1 MADCNTCKA
10 KNTKLTTEE
19 HLRYAHDRE
28 SAFAERTVK
37 RLWVLVILLAV
48 LLVGTNAYWI
58 YNESQYEDVVTTTT
72 QDVTQTN
79 DVGNNNF
86 VGGDVI
92 GNAES

>member
-1 MADCNTCKA
+1 MPDCKSCKD
-10 KNTKLTTEE
+10 KRKELTAEE

-37 RLWVLVILLAV
+37 RLWILLILMAV

-58 YNESQYEDVVTTTT
+58 YNESQYDDVVTTT
-72 QDVTQTN
+72 QEVTQSTIDGSN
-79 DVGNNNF
+79 TF

-92 GNAES
+92 GNANG

>member
-1 MADCNTCKA
+1 MADCKSCKE
-10 KNTKLTTEE
+10 KRIQLTAEE

-37 RLWVLVILLAV
+37 RLWILLILMAV

-72 QDVTQTN
+72 VESDAS
-79 DVGNNNF
+79 DGGNAIAN
-86 VGGDVI
+86 VGGDVNY
-92 GNAES
+92 G